1 MRLDRLKS
9 HRLEKKLTHEDMAS
23 KLGITRQGY
32 GNYES
37 GKRDLDTATLTLIAD
52 ILDVDTDYLL
62 GRTDIPRSNN
72 EDSELEKL
80 LENPVH
86 GAFFKGYLDAPE
98 QKKAEMRQFLKFI
111 LEQEKDRKPGQQQG
125 E

>member
-37 GKRDLDTATLTLIAD
+37 GKRDLDTSTLSLIAD

-62 GRTDIPRSNN
+62 GRTNIP
-72 EDSELEKL
+72 
-80 LENPVH
+80 
-86 GAFFKGYLDAPE
+86 KGYETNLSFYGGPE
-98 QKKAEMRQFLKFI
+98 QYTQDEIEEMEAALKRYREMKKRAS
-111 LEQEKDRKPGQQQG
+111 EQANKKKMN
-125 E
+125 